1 MRATAS
7 ARGMPRVAALVA
19 LVLFPLTAALVP
31 RPAWGDGGTLRVMEP
46 SGPFVVGVF
55 STPEPLRVAPADL
68 SVLVLERTGGN
79 PVLDAAV
86 SLEVRPPAGADAGP
100 QQLEATRGQ
109 ATNKLLYA
117 APFLPGT
124 PGDWTLH
131 VTVTR
136 GVQSTEVGCTLPV
149 ASDQAGL
156 VGIWPYLAIPPVAIA
171 LYALRAWLVARRGR
185 RGLESTR
192 SASARRAAA
201 PSPR

>member
-1 MRATAS
+1 MRATSRA
-7 ARGMPRVAALVA
+7 GHMPGVAALVA
-19 LVLFPLTAALVP
+19 LVSFPLTAALVS

-79 PVLDAAV
+79 PILDAVV
-86 SLEVRPPAGADAGP
+86 SLEVRPPAGSDAGP
-100 QQLEATRGQ
+100 QRLGATRGR

-117 APFLPGT
+117 APFLPGMS
-124 PGDWTLH
+124 GDWTLH

-136 GVQSTEVGCTLPV
+136 GTESAAVECTLPV
-149 ASDQAGL
+149 ASDQAAL

-171 LYALRAWLVARRGR
+171 LYAVRAWLLARRGR
-185 RGLESTR
+185 RGPGATL
-192 SASARRAAA
+192 SA
-201 PSPR
+201 PG

>member
-100 QQLEATRGQ
+100 QRLEATRGQ

>member
-1 MRATAS
+1 
-7 ARGMPRVAALVA
+7 MPRVTALVA
-19 LVLFPLTAALVP
+19 LVLFPLTAVLVP
-31 RPAWGDGGTLRVMEP
+31 LPAWGDGGTLRVMEP

-86 SLEVRPPAGADAGP
+86 SLEVRPPAGADAGL
-100 QQLEATRGQ
+100 QRLEATRGQ
-109 ATNKLLYA
+109 ATNKLLYVA
-117 APFLPGT
+117 SFLPGT

-136 GVQSTEVGCTLPV
+136 GVESTEVGCTLPV
-149 ASDQAGL
+149 ASDQSGL

-185 RGLESTR
+185 HGPESTR

-201 PSPR
+201 PSPG

>member
-1 MRATAS
+1 MQATSS
-7 ARGMPRVAALVA
+7 ACGVPGVAALVA
-19 LVLFPLTAALVP
+19 LILLLTAALVP

-86 SLEVRPPAGADAGP
+86 WLEVRPPAGADAGP
-100 QQLEATRGQ
+100 QRLEATRGQ

-124 PGDWTLH
+124 PGDWALH

-136 GVQSTEVGCTLPV
+136 GVESAEVGCTLPV

-156 VGIWPYLAIPPVAIA
+156 AGIWPYLAIPPVAIA

-185 RGLESTR
+185 RGPESTR
-192 SASARRAAA
+192 SAGARREAA

>member
-1 MRATAS
+1 
-7 ARGMPRVAALVA
+7 MPRVAALVA

>member
-19 LVLFPLTAALVP
+19 RVLFPLTAALVP

-185 RGLESTR
+185 RGPESTR
-192 SASARRAAA
+192 SSSARRADA

>member
-1 MRATAS
+1 MRATSRAC
-7 ARGMPRVAALVA
+7 RMPGVAALVA
-19 LVLFPLTAALVP
+19 LVIFPLTAALVS

-46 SGPFVVGVF
+46 SGTFVVGVF

-68 SVLVLERTGGN
+68 SVLVLERTGGS
-79 PVLDAAV
+79 PVLDASV
-86 SLEVRPPAGADAGP
+86 SMEVRPPAGSDAGP
-100 QQLEATRGQ
+100 QRLEATRGR

-117 APFLPGT
+117 ASFLPGT

-136 GVQSTEVGCTLPV
+136 GTESAAVGCTLPV

-171 LYALRAWLVARRGR
+171 LYALRAWLVARRER
-185 RGLESTR
+185 RGPGSTP
-192 SASARRAAA
+192 SA
-201 PSPR
+201 PR